1 MNEQTTK
8 QTTLTDAFKSAAG
21 WSIGLAIL
29 MIVVGMLA
37 IYNPFAAGLGISM
50 VFGWL
55 IVFGGFLHAGYA
67 FAAGGVGSFLWRLL
81 IGMLYILGG
90 FYLILNPPLALA
102 SLTIVLAVI
111 LIAEGVLQFI
121 AFYQLRSLPG
131 AGWILFD
138 GIMSVVLGILILYPF
153 PQSSEWAIG
162 TIFGVNMLFSGFTRL
177 MYSIAARKI
186 FSSTAAQG

>member
-1 MNEQTTK
+1 MNEQNKK
-8 QTTLTDAFKSAAG
+8 QTSLADAFKSAAG

-37 IYNPFAAGLGISM
+37 IYNPFAAGLGISL

-55 IVFGGFLHAGYA
+55 IIIAGILHIGYA
-67 FAAGGVGSFLWRLL
+67 FTAGGVGSFLWRLL

-90 FYLILNPPLALA
+90 FYLVFNPPLALA
-102 SLTIVLAVI
+102 SLTIFLAVI
-111 LIAEGVLQFI
+111 LCAEGVLQFI

-138 GIMSVVLGILILYPF
+138 GIMSIVLGILILYPF
-153 PQSSEWAIG
+153 PQSSEWAVG
-162 TIFGVNMLFSGFTRL
+162 TIFGVNVLFSGFTRL
-177 MYSIAARKI
+177 MYSIAARNV
-186 FSSTAAQG
+186 FSATATQQ